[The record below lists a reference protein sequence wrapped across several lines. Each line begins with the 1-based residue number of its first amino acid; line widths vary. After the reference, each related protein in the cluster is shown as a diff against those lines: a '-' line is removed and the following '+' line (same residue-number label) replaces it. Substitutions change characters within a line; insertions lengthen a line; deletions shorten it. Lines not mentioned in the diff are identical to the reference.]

1 MTKSTII
8 HMHHEHILISLHS
21 LRKILLF
28 FFFSPRLPSSLVQ

>member
-21 LRKILLF
+21 LRKILLL
-28 FFFSPRLPSSLVQ
+28 FFSPRLPSSLVQ